1 MALGTYSEL
10 QSAIAGWLD
19 RTDLTARIPDFITLA
34 ESRLNRVLNLR
45 VQEVETALTVAD
57 QGTTVALPTGFV
69 APIALWVNETNGRRL
84 LRYIDALQQPQI
96 ASAGTILAWTIRGTN
111 IALDRPTA
119 GALNLIFRWQQ
130 SFALSEAA
138 PTNWLLTNHPDAY
151 LFAALVEA
159 GPYLADDNLL
169 TIWEG
174 RLQQSLQQIE
184 DKEQRVDMLGT
195 VTPALPFMP
204 SQYDRSRRGSY
215 GYTGGYGL
223 VG

>member
-1 MALGTYSEL
+1 MALSTYSDL
-10 QSAIAGWLD
+10 QSAVAAWLD

-34 ESRLNRVLNLR
+34 ESRLNRTLRLR

-57 QGTTVALPTGFV
+57 QGTTVALPSGFV
-69 APIALWVNETNGRRL
+69 APMALWVNDTNGRRL
-84 LRYIDALQQPQI
+84 LRYIDALQLPQV
-96 ASAGTILAWTIRGTN
+96 ASSGNVYAWTIRGTN

-119 GALNLIFRWQQ
+119 GALDLIFRWQQ
-130 SFALSEAA
+130 SFSLSDAS

-159 GPYLADDNLL
+159 GPYLADDKLL

-174 RLQQSLQQIE
+174 RLQQALQQIE
-184 DKEQRVDMLGT
+184 DKEQRSDMLGS

-204 SQYDRSRRGSY
+204 SQYDRTRRGYY
-215 GYTGGYGL
+215 GGSGGYGL
-223 VG
+223 IG